1 MQTVRG
7 CVASCTFCSV
17 RSFYGKGVRAIS
29 AKRFLSE
36 IDYLYND
43 LGIKVYE
50 PYKKRW
56 HGFYTSLGHAS
67 GDSAY
72 ARNRIRLDVEN
83 SNRPKPETIYYNV
96 DVNNDK
102 IKLDEI
108 K

>member
-1 MQTVRG
+1 MKKYKIK
-7 CVASCTFCSV
+7 SW
-17 RSFYGKGVRAIS
+17 
-29 AKRFLSE
+29 
-36 IDYLYND
+36 YND

-56 HGFYTSLGHAS
+56 HGFYISLGHAS

-102 IKLDEI
+102 IKLEEI
-108 K
+108 VK